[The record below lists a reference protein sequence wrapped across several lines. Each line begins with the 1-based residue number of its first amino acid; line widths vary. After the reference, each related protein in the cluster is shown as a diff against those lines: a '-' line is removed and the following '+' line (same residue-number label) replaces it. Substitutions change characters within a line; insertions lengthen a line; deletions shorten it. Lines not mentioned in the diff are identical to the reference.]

1 MGLKTF
7 LTGLA
12 LVLVGLLAI
21 AVTALKS
28 VDFNAYKDFV
38 AQQVKVAL
46 GRDLVI
52 AGDVSISIG
61 LRPHLTAKQIIL
73 RNASWSDQPQM
84 VALDQIDA
92 GIELLPLLFEQI
104 RLRDV
109 TLSGGQI
116 ILERNKEGIGNW
128 AFDGAASNG
137 DTPTPLPD
145 IGKLSIENF
154 KLRYRDPVR
163 RQDVSMVVSKFSA
176 RTAADRG
183 PVSWSLDGTVD
194 KSAVNLRGTLGTL
207 SQLAA
212 GPSPVNIRGTVA
224 ETGIQIVGTVQNA
237 MNLTGWDVDLQL
249 AGNDGSKVNPLLGLS
264 LPQTQPF
271 KLTTHVTDPEDGYH
285 FDHLQLAVGGS
296 KMNGIVVVAAKQPSP
311 FVRLQVTADRIDLA
325 DFGFAP
331 AAQKN
336 PSANTGPIFDRT
348 AWGLDWMRNVDAD
361 VALTVRELLRGQPV
375 LKDGEVDL
383 SLRNGVLTL
392 QSLQAAMGNGT
403 IHAVGVVHVD
413 TEIPSLEM
421 TVTGQ
426 RINSAP
432 LLAATGL
439 SDVLSAGDLDL
450 DLALNGPATSEH
462 GLMSSLSGTASFSA
476 GSGTLRSSFVRLL
489 LADATKLLMHG
500 GTADAARVSCV
511 AGGFEIDGGVAHTRG
526 VVLDTPGAAV
536 VGVGNIDLGRES
548 LHMRLDSKSKEVSLA
563 ALAVPVIVSGDLRHP
578 VVTPDPVG
586 AIGNASDFVA
596 GTADYVSL
604 GALSALTGL
613 GKEKSLGDNPCA
625 ALAAG
630 GGKRSSVGDKIKQG
644 ADTVGSGAKQAIQG
658 ISKGAGSVTKDVGKE
673 LGNGLN
679 SLFGN

>member
-1 MGLKTF
+1 MRLKTF

-12 LVLVGLLAI
+12 LVLVGLIAI
-21 AVTALKS
+21 AATALKS

-73 RNASWSDQPQM
+73 RNAPWSDQPQM

-116 ILERNKEGIGNW
+116 ILERNKDGIGNW

-137 DTPTPLPD
+137 EAATPLPD
-145 IGKLSIENF
+145 IDKLSIENF
-154 KLRYRDPVR
+154 KLRYRDPAR
-163 RQDVSMVVSKFSA
+163 GEDVNMLVSKFSA
-176 RTAADRG
+176 RTATDGG

-194 KSAVNLRGTLGTL
+194 KAVIDLKGTLGTL

-212 GPSPVNIRGTVA
+212 GPSPVNIRGAVA
-224 ETGIQIVGTVQNA
+224 ETGIQAVGAVQNA
-237 MNLTGWDVDLQL
+237 MNLTGWDIDLQL
-249 AGNDGSKVNPLLGLS
+249 AGNDASKLNALFGLF

-271 KLTTHVTDPEDGYH
+271 KLTTHLTDPEDGYH
-285 FDHLQLAVGGS
+285 LDHLQLAVGGS
-296 KMNGIVVVAAKQPSP
+296 TMNGMAVIAAKQTPP
-311 FVRLQVTADRIDLA
+311 FVRLQLTADRIDLA
-325 DFGFAP
+325 DFGFVP
-331 AAQKN
+331 ASKKN
-336 PSANTGPIFDRT
+336 PSAGTGAIFDKT
-348 AWGLDWMRNVDAD
+348 AWPTGWMRSVDAD
-361 VALTVRELLRGQPV
+361 VTLTVGELLRGGPV
-375 LKDGEVDL
+375 LKEGQLSL
-383 SLRNGVLTL
+383 SLRKGVLSL

-403 IHAVGVVHVD
+403 INATGVLHAD
-413 TEIPSLEM
+413 IDPPSLEM
-421 TVTGQ
+421 KVTGQ

-432 LLAATGL
+432 LLTATGL

-450 DLALNGPATSEH
+450 DLAVKGPATSEH
-462 GLMSSLSGTASFSA
+462 DLMSGLSGSASFSA
-476 GSGTLRSSFVRLL
+476 GSGTLRNSFSRLL

-511 AGGFEIDGGVAHTRG
+511 AGAFDIDGGVAHTQG

-536 VGVGNIDLGRES
+536 VGAGSIDLGRES

-563 ALAVPVIVSGDLRHP
+563 ALAVPVFVSGDLRHP

-596 GTADYVSL
+596 GTANYVSL

-625 ALAAG
+625 SLAGDA
-630 GGKRSSVGDKIKQG
+630 GKRSSVGDKIKQG
-644 ADTVGSGAKQAIQG
+644 TDTVGSGAKQAIQG
-658 ISKGAGSVTKDVGKE
+658 ISKGAGSVTKE